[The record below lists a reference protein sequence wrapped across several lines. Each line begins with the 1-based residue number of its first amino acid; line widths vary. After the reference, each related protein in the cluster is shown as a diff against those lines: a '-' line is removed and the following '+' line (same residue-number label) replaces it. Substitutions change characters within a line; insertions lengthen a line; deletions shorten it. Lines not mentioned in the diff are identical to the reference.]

1 MMYIW
6 LIPLLL
12 LLIIA
17 TAFLFRGSKR
27 STPGASRLDEAMDES
42 RRDLRE

>member
-1 MMYIW
+1 MMYFW

-17 TAFLFRGSKR
+17 MALLFRGSKR
-27 STPGASRLDEAMDES
+27 SAPGSSRLDEAMDDS
-42 RRDLRE
+42 RRDLR